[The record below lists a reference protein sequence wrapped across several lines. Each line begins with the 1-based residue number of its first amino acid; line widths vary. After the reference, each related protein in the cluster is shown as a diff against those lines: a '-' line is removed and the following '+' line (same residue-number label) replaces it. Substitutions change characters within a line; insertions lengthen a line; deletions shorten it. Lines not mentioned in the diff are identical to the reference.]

1 MPRSGYSRE
10 DPVPRRSGYV
20 SYDNNPVDHR
30 GGPESDSGR
39 INLARMDEGG
49 LHGPDGR
56 LYSSTASDLSQIPA
70 RDDLY
75 RSDPSREYER
85 RTRGYNSG
93 YFGEHV
99 PSFGSSPQLGGLDRG
114 YRDEGDWPRHSP
126 ILTDWYGYKR
136 DTRRA
141 FRQVKEY
148 ERDEAKWDK
157 SRDSTAYLPPHLR
170 DEDSYDERQSLLAA
184 EASRSCQRAG
194 EKRAEHNLDY
204 LGHWSREKRRGHLK
218 GVEYCQGRAACYR
231 DESQRHRKS
240 RNDRWRD

>member
-1 MPRSGYSRE
+1 MSASACQSLPSTHHIPKLSVYPGRSTAIMPRSGYSRE

-114 YRDEGDWPRHSP
+114 YRGNFTLFLS
-126 ILTDWYGYKR
+126 
-136 DTRRA
+136 
-141 FRQVKEY
+141 
-148 ERDEAKWDK
+148 
-157 SRDSTAYLPPHLR
+157 
-170 DEDSYDERQSLLAA
+170 
-184 EASRSCQRAG
+184 
-194 EKRAEHNLDY
+194 
-204 LGHWSREKRRGHLK
+204 
-218 GVEYCQGRAACYR
+218 
-231 DESQRHRKS
+231 
-240 RNDRWRD
+240 